1 MSFEIV
7 LLPAMIVVGS
17 ELRTTWKNN
26 ECYSAIPAFWQQQRS
41 ENTIQKIPNK
51 VNPNVILGLYT
62 NYTSDF
68 SLTNGY
74 YSLIIGS
81 PVTNINNV
89 PKGMIAKEIPAAK
102 YAVFTAKGP
111 FNPAIG
117 KTWLE
122 EIWQNKDIE
131 RAFTNDFEWYDAKST
146 DDENSIVK
154 IYISIK

>member
-7 LLPAMIVVGS
+7 LLPAMLIMGT
-17 ELRTTWKNN
+17 ELRTTWMNN
-26 ECYSAIPAFWQQQRS
+26 ECYSAIPEFWQQQKS
-41 ENTIQKIPNK
+41 ENLFQKIPNK
-51 VNPNVILGLYT
+51 LYPDVILGLYT

-68 SLTNGY
+68 SLTSGY

-81 PVTNINNV
+81 PVTTINNV
-89 PKGMIAKEIPAAK
+89 PKDMIVKEIPQAK

-111 FNPAIG
+111 FGAAIA

-122 EIWQNKDIE
+122 EIWPNKDIV
-131 RAFTNDFEWYDAKST
+131 RTFSNDFEWYDSKST

-154 IYISIK
+154 IYIAIK